1 MCVRSHHSPHVW
13 LFTQAAQD
21 LGSGLESRPARG
33 QRFPPGRE
41 AGAPGPLITAQVG
54 GSCLFHRA
62 RGAMS
67 PSSHH
72 DSPSLL
78 LSPSARASQG
88 PQGLRPPEAP

>member
-41 AGAPGPLITAQVG
+41 AGAPGPLITVQEV
-54 GSCLFHRA
+54 SCHPA
-62 RGAMS
+62 ATTT
-67 PSSHH
+67 PQASS
-72 DSPSLL
+72 
-78 LSPSARASQG
+78 
-88 PQGLRPPEAP
+88 